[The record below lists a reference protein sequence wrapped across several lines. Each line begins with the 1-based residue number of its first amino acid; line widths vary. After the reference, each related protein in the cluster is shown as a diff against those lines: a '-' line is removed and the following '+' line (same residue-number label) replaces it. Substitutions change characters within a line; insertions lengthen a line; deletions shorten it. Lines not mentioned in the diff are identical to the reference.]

1 MAEKTKR
8 TSQPPKRLLNE
19 YLAVEYKK
27 KKRGKSARDN
37 KLYEIEIVAID
48 KQKKRVKIHYK
59 GYEEEADEWRDCQ
72 DENMFPFERVE
83 KAYIPEEISLEDRTN
98 VFHGHIYQ
106 EIKRKLW
113 SGRRD
118 DPEIRIEVNVDCDVF
133 DRGLGKVVKGIQIRG
148 KKVHTI
154 KDNADLDHILGLKW
168 NERIFNENGD
178 FAYVVNGTV
187 QYWLTKRNPIMEF
200 KYIGGKFV
208 RSEIEGLYAL
218 VLTFVRGDG
227 NKRQYISRTF

>member
-1 MAEKTKR
+1 MAEKI
-8 TSQPPKRLLNE
+8 SQPPKRLLNE
-19 YLAVEYKK
+19 YLAVEDKT
-27 KKRGKSARDN
+27 KKRHKSAKDN

-48 KQKKRVKIHYK
+48 KQKKKVKIHYK
-59 GYEEEADEWRDCQ
+59 GYSEEADEWRDCQ
-72 DENMFPFERVE
+72 DENMFLFERLE
-83 KAYIPEEISLEDRTN
+83 KTYIPGEISLEDRTN
-98 VFHGHIYQ
+98 VFHGHVYQ

-118 DPEIRIEVNVDCDVF
+118 DPDIRIEVNVDPDVF

-154 KDNADLDHILGLKW
+154 KDNAELDHILGLRW
-168 NERIFNENGD
+168 NDRIFNGNGD

-187 QYWLTKRNPIMEF
+187 KYWLSKRNPIMEF

-227 NKRQYISRTF
+227 NKRQYISRAF